1 MIGFPQ
7 TKATLFIFNNTQ
19 KGVINTSAFVR
30 VYGVILA
37 NGFIDVVWD
46 KTM

>member
-7 TKATLFIFNNTQ
+7 TKTTLFIFSNTQ

-37 NGFIDVVWD
+37 NASIDVVWH
-46 KTM
+46 KAM